1 MFNPFLP
8 SFLEDPYPAYER
20 LRVEDPV
27 HRSMALQAWVLT
39 RYDECVAVLRDHQT
53 FSSESGHATGQL
65 AEELTRQRLQSPL
78 GHVPTVLNSDP
89 PVHTRLRA
97 IVSRAFTPRVVEEM
111 RPRVEEIA
119 ESLFADRG
127 EDGPFDVM
135 SGLAQPL
142 PVIVIAELLG
152 VPPSDRALFK
162 RWSNAIAAATAIFNS
177 PELLADAR
185 GAAQELIDYL
195 GRFVEERRQRPRQDL
210 ISMLVR
216 AEQSEE
222 ALSSEEL
229 LAFCVLLLVA
239 GNETTTNLIGN
250 GVLALLGAE
259 RSWALL
265 RGHPEMLPGA
275 VEEMARLD
283 SPVQGLVRFARA
295 DAKVGGATIA
305 QGDTVMVMVGAAN
318 HDPTHFPQPR
328 RLDVGRDP
336 TRHLA
341 FGLGVHSCIGAP
353 LARMEAEVAFAGLLR
368 RVEQPRATGDGVA
381 RGGTFMLR
389 GLAKLEIEP

>member
-8 SFLEDPYPAYER
+8 SFLDDPYPAYDR

-39 RYDECVAVLRDHQT
+39 GYDDCATVLRDQQT
-53 FSSESGHATGQL
+53 FSSESVHATGPL
-65 AEELTRQRLQSPL
+65 AEELTRQRLESPL
-78 GHVPTVLNSDP
+78 GHVPTVLNADP
-89 PVHTRLRA
+89 PVHTRLRS
-97 IVSRAFTPRVVEEM
+97 IVSRAFTPRVVEGL
-111 RPRVEEIA
+111 RPRVQDLA
-119 ESLFADRG
+119 ESLLAELPDG
-127 EDGPFDVM
+127 EPFDVM

-152 VPPSDRALFK
+152 VPSSDHALFK
-162 RWSNAIAAATAIFNS
+162 RWSNAIAAATAIFNT
-177 PELLADAR
+177 PELLAGAR

-195 GRFVEERRQRPRQDL
+195 GPFVEERRQHPRDDL
-210 ISMLVR
+210 ISTLVR
-216 AEQSEE
+216 AEQSGE
-222 ALSSEEL
+222 ALSSEEV
-229 LAFCVLLLVA
+229 LAFCMLLLVA

-250 GVLALLGAE
+250 GTLALLRAGE
-259 RSWALL
+259 SWALL
-265 RGHPEMLPGA
+265 RGQPELLPGA
-275 VEEMARLD
+275 VEEMMRLD
-283 SPVQGLVRFARA
+283 SPVQGLIRFARA
-295 DAKVGGATIA
+295 EAAVGGATIA
-305 QGDTVMVMVGAAN
+305 QGDMVMVMVGAAN
-318 HDPTHFPQPR
+318 HDPAHFPRPR

-353 LARMEAEVAFAGLLR
+353 LARMEAEVAFAALLR
-368 RVEQPRATGDGVA
+368 RFEQPHVRDAGVV